1 MNRIPYRSQIDF
13 NFSLKFWFLPLNQLL
28 LSIIDILILFNP
40 SLIFRH
46 STIIDLIQYSNYT
59 KLSPQSQPNSAK
71 EKKGFESGKTKATEE
86 KGKRKGRKIVFRNY
100 RRNKGHCPA
109 VMCQRQRIPR
119 AGGMLREISREQ
131 LTSARSGRI

>member
-13 NFSLKFWFLPLNQLL
+13 NFSLKFWFLPLNKLL

-59 KLSPQSQPNSAK
+59 KLSPQSQAIEQRERK
-71 EKKGFESGKTKATEE
+71 ERIRIGENERRL
-86 KGKRKGRKIVFRNY
+86 KRRGKGRGEKLYFEITDATKGIV
-100 RRNKGHCPA
+100 
-109 VMCQRQRIPR
+109 PR
-119 AGGMLREISREQ
+119 LCVRDRGFREQ
-131 LTSARSGRI
+131 EGCYVKLVASN